1 MFFSQDKQDEYL
13 ETHVFKGYKNK
24 IWKDT
29 RRSEKIADLEMK
41 DNSTPEEIAKLYEL
55 INSENPPDLQSY
67 LLVLTPYSER
77 KDYLLPVKSG
87 LLKVNKE
94 LDSTRCASASEEDMT
109 KVIANANKWD
119 LEYNGDKCKKFNL
132 GMPTDSDGNFCL
144 RGANTVSDKDRETIY
159 LRCK

>member
-1 MFFSQDKQDEYL
+1 MLDKIIGGLVSAVIIVPVAIKAYNVYKEDQRYLGIAPISQEA
-13 ETHVFKGYKNK
+13 V
-24 IWKDT
+24 
-29 RRSEKIADLEMK
+29 
-41 DNSTPEEIAKLYEL
+41 NS
-55 INSENPPDLQSY
+55 
-67 LLVLTPYSER
+67 
-77 KDYLLPVKSG
+77 DYLLPVKSG